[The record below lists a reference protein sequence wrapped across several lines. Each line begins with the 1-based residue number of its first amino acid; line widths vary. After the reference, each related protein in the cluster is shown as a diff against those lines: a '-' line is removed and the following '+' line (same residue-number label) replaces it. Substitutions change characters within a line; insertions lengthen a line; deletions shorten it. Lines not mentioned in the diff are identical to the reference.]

1 MAMKTTYT
9 QARANLAALWDQV
22 TSNREIVIIQRRGA
36 EDVALISLEE
46 LTGLL
51 ETVHLIKSPTNADR
65 LLTAYDRAMKGQ
77 GISRTVSELRESFGL
92 DE

>member
-1 MAMKTTYT
+1 MKTTYT

>member
-9 QARANLAALWDQV
+9 QARANLAALWDEV

-65 LLTAYDRAMKGQ
+65 LLTAYGRAMKGE
-77 GISRTVSELRESFGL
+77 GISRTVAELRESFGL
-92 DE
+92 D